1 MRIMQ
6 ESRHTPVL
14 VKEILGFFKEI
25 SIHNFVDATL
35 GAGGHAH
42 AFLNS
47 HPEIKNYIGIDQDHI
62 ARELAKE
69 NLKEFS
75 DKLNIVA
82 GNAVDLRQ
90 HLQELGVEGVD
101 GILIDCGVSS
111 MQLDE
116 AERGF
121 SFRFNAPLDMRM
133 NQTSELTAETIINH
147 YSEKDIEKILRE
159 YGEQPQSKRVASEIV
174 RARKKK
180 RICTTFD
187 LSEALSPLFPRRG
200 KLHPMTLIFQALR
213 IYVNDELRV
222 LENFIP
228 QAVEALNPGGRLCVI
243 SFHSLED
250 RIVKNQFRDLKKQHL
265 LLSKKPI
272 IASDEEKKQ
281 NPRARSAKLRVL
293 EK

>member
-47 HPEIKNYIGIDQDHI
+47 HPEIKNYIGIDQDLI

-90 HLQELGVEGVD
+90 HLQKLSIDGVD
-101 GILIDCGVSS
+101 GILID
-111 MQLDE
+111 
-116 AERGF
+116 
-121 SFRFNAPLDMRM
+121 
-133 NQTSELTAETIINH
+133 
-147 YSEKDIEKILRE
+147 
-159 YGEQPQSKRVASEIV
+159 
-174 RARKKK
+174 
-180 RICTTFD
+180 
-187 LSEALSPLFPRRG
+187 
-200 KLHPMTLIFQALR
+200 
-213 IYVNDELRV
+213 
-222 LENFIP
+222 
-228 QAVEALNPGGRLCVI
+228 
-243 SFHSLED
+243 
-250 RIVKNQFRDLKKQHL
+250 
-265 LLSKKPI
+265 
-272 IASDEEKKQ
+272 
-281 NPRARSAKLRVL
+281 
-293 EK
+293 